1 MGKKGRFGKYGE
13 IKRFDRL
20 RRAKTAALETNRPH
34 MKTKRKGL
42 TSKMAS
48 GQSPALTFREAG
60 HIDVA
65 FMAQLSRRVFSAFGP
80 YEEMIPTWLMYET
93 TVTIVAC
100 IDGIPVGFAMIGDP
114 FSRYDLR
121 QLTEL
126 LAIAVD
132 PEKQRKGIGGLLLSE
147 AEKKATELGIR
158 RIFLHTATG
167 NLPARRLFTQAGYRP
182 WEIKRS
188 FYPKGQDAIAMLKN
202 L

>member
-1 MGKKGRFGKYGE
+1 MGSRIISMGKKGRFGKYGE

-20 RRAKTAALETNRPH
+20 RRAKTAALETNR
-34 MKTKRKGL
+34 
-42 TSKMAS
+42 
-48 GQSPALTFREAG
+48 
-60 HIDVA
+60 
-65 FMAQLSRRVFSAFGP
+65 
-80 YEEMIPTWLMYET
+80 MYET